1 MSRPSSK
8 PSSLRRP
15 AVIGFATGFA
25 MTFVAVVLA
34 LTTPAFEVL
43 LPLLVPATVLL
54 RPVAEV
60 AADWNGLV
68 TMLLTGVVNGAIY
81 AVVFV
86 GVVAVT
92 GRRTSTPSR

>member
-1 MSRPSSK
+1 MLWSDRP
-8 PSSLRRP
+8 PRRQAG

-54 RPVAEV
+54 RPVADV

-68 TMLLTGVVNGAIY
+68 TMLLTGVVNGASY

-92 GRRTSTPSR
+92 RRRTSTPSR